1 MKKIINEWKGF
12 LTESSISRTY
22 EHILNHD
29 TAFITA
35 FRDNTEHNKVYAD
48 RSKTLENF
56 ERNNS

>member
-1 MKKIINEWKGF
+1 MKKVMNEWKEF

-35 FRDNTEHNKVYAD
+35 FRDNTKDTNKVYA
-48 RSKTLENF
+48 RP
-56 ERNNS
+56 